1 MKLKYKI
8 LTTLFILI
16 SIVFCFGIT
25 YSIFHSNT
33 SLSSGDQ
40 SIAKFIFN
48 AESSNQ
54 IQLPLIDLNPG
65 DSKEY
70 TFAVSNNASGSKS
83 NITAEYQMTVK
94 TYHLVPLAIKLYK
107 LNGETEELIMTCDE
121 TYTRNSSNELVCTTP
136 TEEIGHSTEELDNY
150 ILKIGFPN
158 EYNSTSY
165 SDLVDYINIE
175 IRSWQKLED

>member
-1 MKLKYKI
+1 MKLQYKI
-8 LTTLFILI
+8 LITLFILI
-16 SIVFCFGIT
+16 SVVFCFGIT
-25 YSIFHSNT
+25 YSIFHSNS

-65 DSKEY
+65 DSKQY
-70 TFAVSNNASGSKS
+70 AFAVSNNTSGSVS
-83 NITAEYQMTVK
+83 NVTAEYQMTIK
-94 TYHLVPLAIKLYK
+94 TYHLVPLAIKLYR

-121 TYTRNSSNELVCTTP
+121 AYTRNSSNELVCTTP
-136 TEEIGHSTEELDNY
+136 TEEIGYSAEELDNY
-150 ILKIGFPN
+150 VLKVDFPS
-158 EYNSTSY
+158 EYNSVSY

-175 IRSWQKLED
+175 IKSWQKLED